1 MNRWKPDAKM
11 RLEAVA
17 LTLFAERGFAATTTS
32 SIAERAGLTERTF
45 FRYFK
50 DKKEMLFANEAEFQN
65 LLVQGTLAA
74 SLSSSPL
81 AAATFGLA
89 ALCQELQTKPIA
101 LRQREQIIANS
112 SELRER
118 ELVKLAAWSSAL
130 KKALETR
137 GSTSSDAEI
146 TAEVVLGIFRVAYRR
161 WLLTDPERQLDKV
174 FAEHLA
180 QLQDIFQPERM

>member
-1 MNRWKPDAKM
+1 M
-11 RLEAVA
+11 RLEAAA
-17 LTLFAERGFAATTTS
+17 LTLFAEQGFATTTIA
-32 SIAERAGLTERTF
+32 SIAQRAGLTERTF

-50 DKKEMLFANEAEFQN
+50 DKKEVLFANEAEFQK
-65 LLVQGTLAA
+65 LLVQGTSAA
-74 SLSSSPL
+74 SLESSPF

-89 ALCQELQTKPIA
+89 AICQELQTKLIA
-101 LRQREQIIANS
+101 LRQREQMIANS

-130 KKALETR
+130 KEILETR

-161 WLLTDPERQLDKV
+161 WLLTDPEHQLRKI

-180 QLQDIFQPERM
+180 QLQDLLQKGE

>member
-1 MNRWKPDAKM
+1 MNRWKPNARM
-11 RLEAVA
+11 RLEAAA
-17 LTLFAERGFAATTTS
+17 LTLFAEQGFAATTTA
-32 SIAERAGLTERTF
+32 SIAERAGLTDRTF

-50 DKKEMLFANEAEFQN
+50 DKKEVLFANEADFQK
-65 LLVQGTLAA
+65 LLVQGTSAA

-81 AAATFGLA
+81 EAATCGLA
-89 ALCQELQTKPIA
+89 ALCQELQTKLIV

-118 ELVKLAAWSSAL
+118 ELVKLAAWSFAL

-146 TAEVVLGIFRVAYRR
+146 TAEVVLGIFRVAYRI
-161 WLLTDPERQLDKV
+161 WLLTDPERPLHKV

-180 QLQDIFQPERM
+180 QLQDLF